1 MVVIAQNEERMI
13 EKCLASVGWAAE
25 KIVLDA
31 YSQDRTVELAKRAGA
46 RVVQKPWSGFAEQK
60 NYAVSLATQP
70 WILNIDA
77 DEQVTPELGIE
88 ICKLVSSDD
97 RNESAFSVHIPLYF
111 MGRELGHYGR
121 SPKDPGHVRFFR
133 RGRARF
139 DDAIVHE
146 RLVVDGPVGWLTG
159 KIFHES
165 YPEPALRSYWR
176 KIHLYAELEA
186 RQHAASGTHGS
197 RWVRPAGKLAW
208 MLVARGG
215 ILDGP
220 AAWIWIAGQAYMEW
234 LVLGRSRQ
242 LRQARAAKVR
252 TDATWQ

>member
-1 MVVIAQNEERMI
+1 VVVVAQNEERMI
-13 EKCLASVGWAAE
+13 EKCLACVDWAAE
-25 KIVLDA
+25 RIVVDA
-31 YSQDRTVELAKRAGA
+31 YSHDRTADLAQRAGA
-46 RVVQKPWSGFAEQK
+46 RVVQKRWSGFAEQK

-77 DEQVTPELGIE
+77 DEQVPPPLAAE
-88 ICKLVSSDD
+88 ICELVSRDD
-97 RNESAFSVHIPLYF
+97 REESAFSVLIPLYF

-121 SPKDPGHVRFFR
+121 SRKDPGQVRLFR

-139 DDAIVHE
+139 DDVIVHE
-146 RLVVDGPVGWLTG
+146 RLVVDGQVGWLSG

-176 KIHLYAELEA
+176 KIHRYAELEA
-186 RQHAASGTHGS
+186 LQRAVSGSLGN

-208 MLVARGG
+208 MLFVRGG

-220 AAWIWIAGQAYMEW
+220 AAWIWIVGQSYMEW
-234 LVLGRSRQ
+234 LVLWRTRR
-242 LRQARAAKVR
+242 LRQAGAASVR
-252 TDATWQ
+252 SDAT